1 MKYQKGYLDNPTLL
15 KIELMLNG
23 IRVGKKALDKVM
35 VEMAG
40 TDEMV
45 DGIDIVLSHKTKAN
59 VPYKEEFA
67 RKSSYLLKS
76 RRDGFFIT
84 DGEGEVKVEVPPI
97 PNFYKEKTT
106 TGIPFSSI
114 GNVHSGYVVITPSKR
129 CDFFYSDVECR
140 YCTANFDSNGGTE
153 STYSVDE
160 VLETV
165 EAAHREGKAEII
177 YLSIGFGKEEDGGIR
192 FLKPY
197 IKAIKKHF
205 NALIA
210 VEALPPID
218 NIWVDETYAIGAD
231 SVIYNL
237 EIFDKELFELI
248 CPGRAKLIGRER
260 YIDALRYAATVFPS
274 GTVASHLIVGLEPP
288 GSTIMGI
295 DYLTDIGVIPILPIY
310 RPSPGR
316 TLRVDP
322 LTTEVIAPVYAH
334 LYRTVK
340 KKGINMHW
348 VRDISIVTT
357 PLEGRFLIDGGRGFR
372 SIIRDF
378 YNTKVGLKTAWGL
391 ATLRRKLR
399 VKESGESSGSS
410 SS

>member
-1 MKYQKGYLDNPTLL
+1 MKYQRGYLDNPTLL

-23 IRVGKKALDKVM
+23 IRMSKKLRDKVM
-35 VEMAG
+35 MEVAG
-40 TDEMV
+40 MDEV
-45 DGIDIVLSHKTKAN
+45 VGGIDIMLPHKTKVN
-59 VPYKEEFA
+59 VPYKEEFT
-67 RKSSYLLKS
+67 RKSPYSLES
-76 RRDGFFIT
+76 RRDCFFIT
-84 DGEGEVKVEVPPI
+84 DGEGEVKVEIPSI
-97 PNFYKEKTT
+97 PNFYRKKTT
-106 TGIPFSSI
+106 TGIPFPSI
-114 GNVHSGYVVITPSKR
+114 GDMHSGYVVITPSKR
-129 CDFFYSDVECR
+129 CDFFSSDIECR
-140 YCTANFDSNGGTE
+140 YCTGNFDSNGGIET
-153 STYSVDE
+153 TYSVEE

-165 EAAHREGKAEII
+165 EVAYRDGKAEII
-177 YLSIGFGKEEDGGIR
+177 YLSIGFGKEEDGGII

-197 IKAIKKHF
+197 IEAIKKHF
-205 NALIA
+205 NTLIA

-218 NIWVDETYAIGAD
+218 NRWVDETYAIGAD

-316 TLRVDP
+316 TLRIEP

-334 LYRTVK
+334 LYKTVK

-357 PLEGRFLIDGGRGFR
+357 PIEGRFLIDGGMGFR
-372 SIIRDF
+372 SIIKDF
-378 YNTKVGLKTAWGL
+378 YNTKVGLKTALGL

-399 VKESGESSGSS
+399 VKESDESSGSS
-410 SS
+410 SF